1 MADLS
6 PVTAEK
12 RAGEIVKALTGG
24 GDPEG
29 AHADAD
35 QFVIDVLT
43 ALHAQ
48 SDLLPWVRAMVAQGL
63 RVATAPGTRW
73 YA

>member
-6 PVTAEK
+6 PVSAEK
-12 RAGEIVKALTGG
+12 RAGEIVAALADG

-29 AHADAD
+29 SHSDAD
-35 QFVIDVLT
+35 QFVIDVL
-43 ALHAQ
+43 AAIHAQ
-48 SDLLPWVRAMVAQGL
+48 PDLLPWVRAMVVQGL
-63 RVATAPGTRW
+63 RVATAPGERW